1 MKILRRLIYR
11 EASLAVAYVTVAFLA
26 LFFFFDMIDELRWVS
41 REPGGYQ
48 LSHAL
53 LTVVLRL
60 PNYLYELLPITVL
73 IGTIYVM
80 ASLAQ
85 TSEFTIMR
93 TSGMGPGRALRTLLV
108 LGCAFVALT
117 FTMGDYVAPMADR
130 AGQMLKA
137 RYLGQLTTGA
147 TGGWLKERKD
157 DGHSLAVNVRALG
170 PDGQMIGIR
179 IFDFDEQG
187 RLSAQIQ
194 AASALVAEDG
204 NGWVLTDAQ
213 QRRFVLHG
221 ADQAHVE
228 QANAARMP
236 WPTGITAEM
245 VSAALLKPERMAQ
258 LGVKLFQG
266 YWFAKPS
273 IVKAQTVRP
282 SQATIIQLINLV
294 RKQASSAEIEELLKK
309 DPTLSFNLLRFINSS
324 GFGLSCEITSFRHA
338 VMILGLKKL
347 FRWAALLLT
356 TSRKDGAPPAV
367 GQTAVVR
374 GRLMELLAAELLPPE
389 ECDNAFV
396 VGVFSLIDT
405 MLGMSL
411 ERALESVALPE
422 PVLDALL
429 HNQGV
434 FAPFLELAKA
444 CESGDDEAFARNAE
458 ALHLS
463 NHQINMA
470 HMNALLWAE
479 NLSAVD

>member
-117 FTMGDYVAPMADR
+117 FAMGDYVAPMADR

-179 IFDFDEQG
+179 IFDFDDQG

-194 AASALVAEDG
+194 AASAQVAEDG
-204 NGWVLTDAQ
+204 SGWVLAQAQ
-213 QRRFVLHG
+213 QRRFVLRG

-228 QANAARMP
+228 QTDAASMP

-245 VSAALLKPERMAQ
+245 VSAALLKPERMPTIE
-258 LGVKLFQG
+258 LFQYISHLQANG
-266 YWFAKPS
+266 QS
-273 IVKAQTVRP
+273 AQKY
-282 SQATIIQLINLV
+282 QIEFW
-294 RKQASSAEIEELLKK
+294 RKVFY
-309 DPTLSFNLLRFINSS
+309 P
-324 GFGLSCEITSFRHA
+324 LSCLVMVVLALPFAYLHFRS
-338 VMILGLKKL
+338 G
-347 FRWAALLLT
+347 
-356 TSRKDGAPPAV
+356 G
-367 GQTAVVR
+367 
-374 GRLMELLAAELLPPE
+374 LAAYVFGGVMAGISFFLLNTVFGYAGTLQNWSPWLTAAAPGLIYTAASLA
-389 ECDNAFV
+389 AF
-396 VGVFSLIDT
+396 GWL
-405 MLGMSL
+405 
-411 ERALESVALPE
+411 
-422 PVLDALL
+422 VL
-429 HNQGV
+429 
-434 FAPFLELAKA
+434 
-444 CESGDDEAFARNAE
+444 RR
-458 ALHLS
+458 
-463 NHQINMA
+463 
-470 HMNALLWAE
+470 
-479 NLSAVD
+479 